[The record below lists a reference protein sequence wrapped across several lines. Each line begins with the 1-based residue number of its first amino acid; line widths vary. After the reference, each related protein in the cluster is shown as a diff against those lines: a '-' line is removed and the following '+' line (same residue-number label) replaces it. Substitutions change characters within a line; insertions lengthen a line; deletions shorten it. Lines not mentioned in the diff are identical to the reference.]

1 MLVKGDTKEL
11 TNSLE
16 EELNSSSLISVTQL
30 GLGWVGPGSVG
41 LEWGGGGMG
50 YGWGGGRAKV
60 GMGQGRGSSFQI
72 LLSQW
77 GWVTADIQVLRASE
91 TVENAELP
99 RPPA

>member
-1 MLVKGDTKEL
+1 
-11 TNSLE
+11 
-16 EELNSSSLISVTQL
+16 
-30 GLGWVGPGSVG
+30 
-41 LEWGGGGMG
+41 MG
-50 YGWGGGRAKV
+50 YGWGGGRARV

>member
-1 MLVKGDTKEL
+1 M
-11 TNSLE
+11 
-16 EELNSSSLISVTQL
+16 
-30 GLGWVGPGSVG
+30 GPGSVG

-60 GMGQGRGSSFQI
+60 GMGQGRGSSFQT

-99 RPPA
+99 PVPQLSSLKY